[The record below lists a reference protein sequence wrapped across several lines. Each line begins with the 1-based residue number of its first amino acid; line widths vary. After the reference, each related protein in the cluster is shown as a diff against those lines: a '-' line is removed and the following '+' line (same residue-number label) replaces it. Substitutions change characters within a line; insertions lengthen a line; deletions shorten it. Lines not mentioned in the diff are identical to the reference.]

1 VGLTVLAVGCST
13 HGTAQQSSKTTPTTT
28 RQLTHF
34 EQQIVAELA
43 YPPLGQTN
51 AERRCWAPVLA
62 SGAATLQDAL
72 DKTAPYKGPGSAFR
86 ALAPQCT
93 SATRAKVLD
102 EAYAR
107 LQRRTLPSS

>member
-1 VGLTVLAVGCST
+1 VNLAILAVGCGT
-13 HGTAQQSSKTTPTTT
+13 QGTAQQSRATTPTTT

-34 EQQIVAELA
+34 EQQVYAELA

-62 SGAATLQDAL
+62 KGAVTVQDAL

-93 SATRAKVLD
+93 SDTRAKALD

-107 LQRRTLPSS
+107 LGRTRPSS